1 MDGLTKVG
9 FYFFITN
16 CIKHPI
22 PRLHT
27 HEEVRSKTSGDSSVS
42 QVQARAQLHETG
54 PRHRAH
60 PRHLLTLFP
69 TSPALYPPPEGGG
82 VPHQYGGEI
91 KPIKVRLPSYIA
103 PHAKLYCFTCEAI
116 LVRLPSNIG
125 AHTIPISRTST
136 PTLDVLHHPA
146 RLPSPPIDCRV
157 PAQRARATT
166 IREEGFISR
175 ARTIIYKEE
184 RSDHTQHTTKESAQ
198 KHCRSHQE
206 RVTLQ
211 RNPHYLPNY

>member
-16 CIKHPI
+16 YVKHPI

-27 HEEVRSKTSGDSSVS
+27 HEAVRPKVGSDSSVS
-42 QVQARAQLHETG
+42 QGQASALLHKTE
-54 PRHRAH
+54 PRHSAH
-60 PRHLLTLFP
+60 PRHLLALFP
-69 TSPALYPPPEGGG
+69 TSPALYPLQREGG

-91 KPIKVRLPSYIA
+91 KPIKVHLPSYIA
-103 PHAKLYCFTCEAI
+103 PHSKLYCFTCEAI

-146 RLPSPPIDCRV
+146 CLPSPPIDCRV
-157 PAQRARATT
+157 PAQRARAIS
-166 IREEGFISR
+166 IREESCISR
-175 ARTIIYKEE
+175 ARTIIYKQE
-184 RSDHTQHTTKESAQ
+184 RSTHTHSEGVYPPQ
-198 KHCRSHQE
+198 
-206 RVTLQ
+206 RVAPTLST
-211 RNPHYLPNY
+211 